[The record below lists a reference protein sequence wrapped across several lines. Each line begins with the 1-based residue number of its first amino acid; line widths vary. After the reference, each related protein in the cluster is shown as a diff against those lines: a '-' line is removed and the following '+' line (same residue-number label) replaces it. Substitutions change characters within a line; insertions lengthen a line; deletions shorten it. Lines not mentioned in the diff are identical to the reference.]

1 MGEEGAEITTA
12 PEACRNPYSSSS
24 SVAPPAQRMPSAAA
38 TGRGPAAATGRME
51 EEDDEDGGRG
61 APGST
66 AVATSRHFVRCL
78 YAVAFLDL
86 FGVSMVVPL
95 MNLHIKSLG
104 ASHTVAGIIGSLYGI
119 MQLFSSTFV
128 GCWSDIVGRRYSLLA
143 CILLSA
149 LGYFLLG
156 ASTTVFLFAIS
167 RVPVGIF
174 KHTLSISKALLSD
187 LVSERDRPLVMGR
200 FNAASSVGFI
210 LGPVVGGYL
219 TELED
224 GFYQTSFLCASIFL
238 LNAGL
243 VWMLPWSEENTG
255 NRERQQGKEG
265 TDSFSAKANHDLHL
279 KSVTNG
285 AMASNSL
292 FQSPWIQVT
301 TVLKRIK
308 GIACSDLWD
317 IFLVRLLMSVAILLY
332 YSNFS
337 LALEERFG
345 LKPLFAGYLI
355 SYSSALGVVAGCLL
369 GPITRLY
376 QHNTYR
382 ILLHSSSL
390 TCTLILLYASAQSI
404 WMVIL
409 SSTFLA
415 FSTTIGRTCII
426 DLELTIG
433 GNEGS
438 GTLLGVGQSVT
449 SVGRILAPLLSGIA
463 QEFSP
468 CGPPSLGVG
477 LALAAILIMNANKQK
492 YCSHGNVKLKNQ

>member
-1 MGEEGAEITTA
+1 
-12 PEACRNPYSSSS
+12 
-24 SVAPPAQRMPSAAA
+24 
-38 TGRGPAAATGRME
+38 ME
-51 EEDDEDGGRG
+51 EEEEEDGGPGAAG
-61 APGST
+61 APERSG
-66 AVATSRHFVRCL
+66 RFVRCL
-78 YAVAFLDL
+78 YVVGFLDL

-104 ASHTVAGIIGSLYGI
+104 ASHTVAGIIGSLYGV

-128 GCWSDIVGRRYSLLA
+128 GCWSDIVGRQYSLLA

-156 ASTTVFLFAIS
+156 TSTTVLLFAIS

-219 TELED
+219 AESEG
-224 GFYQTSFLCASIFL
+224 GFYQTSFICASIFL
-238 LNAGL
+238 LNGGL
-243 VWMLPWSEENTG
+243 VWMLPWNENTG
-255 NRERQQGKEG
+255 NREHHQGKG
-265 TDSFSAKANHDLHL
+265 TNSLAAKANHDPHF
-279 KSVTNG
+279 KSAANRAVTN
-285 AMASNSL
+285 NNV
-292 FQSPWIQVT
+292 FQSPWIQVA
-301 TVLKRIK
+301 TVLKKIK
-308 GIACSDLWD
+308 EIACSNLWD
-317 IFLVRLLMSVAILLY
+317 IFLVRFLMSVAILLY
-332 YSNFS
+332 YSNFT

-345 LKPLFAGYLI
+345 VKPLFSGYLT
-355 SYSSALGVVAGCLL
+355 SYSSALGVLAGCLL

-382 ILLHSSSL
+382 VLLHSSTF
-390 TCTLILLYASAQSI
+390 TCMLILLYASALNI

-433 GNEGS
+433 GNEAS

-449 SVGRILAPLLSGIA
+449 SVGRIIAPLLSGIA

-468 CGPPSLGVG
+468 CGPPSLAVG
-477 LALAAILIMNANKQK
+477 LALVAILIMNANKQK

>member
-1 MGEEGAEITTA
+1 MFTRRTSRTAHAQLRRYGA
-12 PEACRNPYSSSS
+12 
-24 SVAPPAQRMPSAAA
+24 PAR
-38 TGRGPAAATGRME
+38 GRRWPDGG
-51 EEDDEDGGRG
+51 GGRG
-61 APGST
+61 WGPGSLGKHGGGNVWPLC
-66 AVATSRHFVRCL
+66 A
-78 YAVAFLDL
+78 
-86 FGVSMVVPL
+86 VPL
-95 MNLHIKSLG
+95 RGGLPGFIWCEHGCSFNEPSYQISRSKSY
-104 ASHTVAGIIGSLYGI
+104 SCWNNRISLWYN
-119 MQLFSSTFV
+119 
-128 GCWSDIVGRRYSLLA
+128 A
-143 CILLSA
+143 
-149 LGYFLLG
+149 
-156 ASTTVFLFAIS
+156 TVFQHIC
-167 RVPVGIF
+167 GIF

-219 TELED
+219 TELKD
-224 GFYQTSFLCASIFL
+224 GFYQTSFLCAFIFL

-255 NRERQQGKEG
+255 NRECQQGKKG
-265 TDSFSAKANHDLHL
+265 TDSFSEKANHDLHF
-279 KSVTNG
+279 KSTTNG
-285 AMASNSL
+285 AMASDNL
-292 FQSPWIQVT
+292 FQSPWIQFT

-345 LKPLFAGYLI
+345 LKPLFAGYLM
-355 SYSSALGVVAGCLL
+355 SYSSALGVLAGCLL

-382 ILLHSSSL
+382 ILLHSSTL
-390 TCTLILLYASAQSI
+390 TCTLILLYASARSI

-433 GNEGS
+433 GNEAS

>member
-1 MGEEGAEITTA
+1 MLRT
-12 PEACRNPYSSSS
+12 
-24 SVAPPAQRMPSAAA
+24 AAA
-38 TGRGPAAATGRME
+38 AGRME
-51 EEDDEDGGRG
+51 EEEEDGGRG
-61 APGST
+61 AAGSPA
-66 AVATSRHFVRCL
+66 AVSASSSRRFVRCL
-78 YAVAFLDL
+78 YVVGFLDL

-156 ASTTVFLFAIS
+156 TSTTVLLFAIS

-219 TELED
+219 AELED
-224 GFYQTSFLCASIFL
+224 GFYQTSFICASIFL

-243 VWMLPWSEENTG
+243 VWLLPWSEENTG
-255 NRERQQGKEG
+255 SRVHQQDSKG
-265 TDSFSAKANHDLHL
+265 TDSFSAKANCDLHL
-279 KSVTNG
+279 KSATNG
-285 AMASNSL
+285 ALPSESL
-292 FQSPWIQVT
+292 FQSPWLQVV

-317 IFLVRLLMSVAILLY
+317 ILLVRLLLSVAILLY

-337 LALEERFG
+337 LAMEERFG
-345 LKPLFAGYLI
+345 VKPLFSGYLI
-355 SYSSALGVVAGCLL
+355 SYSSALGVLAGCLL

-382 ILLHSSSL
+382 LLLHSSTL
-390 TCTLILLYASAQSI
+390 TCTLVLLYASAVSI
-404 WMVIL
+404 WMIIF

-433 GNEGS
+433 GNEAS

-449 SVGRILAPLLSGIA
+449 SVGRIIAPLLSGIA

-477 LALAAILIMNANKQK
+477 LALVAILIMNMNKQK
-492 YCSHGNVKLKNQ
+492 YCSHGSVKLKKK

>member
-1 MGEEGAEITTA
+1 
-12 PEACRNPYSSSS
+12 
-24 SVAPPAQRMPSAAA
+24 
-38 TGRGPAAATGRME
+38 ME
-51 EEDDEDGGRG
+51 EEEEEDGGGRG
-61 APGST
+61 AAEGPAPSG
-66 AVATSRHFVRCL
+66 RFVRCL
-78 YAVAFLDL
+78 YVVGFLDL

-104 ASHTVAGIIGSLYGI
+104 ASHTVAGIIGSLYGV

-128 GCWSDIVGRRYSLLA
+128 GCWSDIVGRQYSLLA

-156 ASTTVFLFAIS
+156 TSTTVLLFAIS

-219 TELED
+219 AELEG
-224 GFYQTSFLCASIFL
+224 GFYQTSFICASIFL
-238 LNAGL
+238 LNGGL
-243 VWMLPWSEENTG
+243 VWMLPWNEENTA
-255 NRERQQGKEG
+255 NREHQDKG
-265 TDSFSAKANHDLHL
+265 TNSFSAKANHDLHL
-279 KSVTNG
+279 KSAANRTVTN
-285 AMASNSL
+285 NNV
-292 FQSPWIQVT
+292 FQSPWIQVA
-301 TVLKRIK
+301 TVLKKIK
-308 GIACSDLWD
+308 EIACSNLWD
-317 IFLVRLLMSVAILLY
+317 IFLVRFLMSVAILLY
-332 YSNFS
+332 YSNFT

-345 LKPLFAGYLI
+345 VKPLFSGYLT
-355 SYSSALGVVAGCLL
+355 SYSSALGVLAGCLL

-382 ILLHSSSL
+382 ILLHSSTF
-390 TCTLILLYASAQSI
+390 TCTLILLYASALNI

-433 GNEGS
+433 GNEAS

-449 SVGRILAPLLSGIA
+449 SVGRIVAPLLSGIA

-468 CGPPSLGVG
+468 CGPPSLAVG
-477 LALAAILIMNANKQK
+477 LALVAILIMNANKQK

>member
-1 MGEEGAEITTA
+1 RRPG
-12 PEACRNPYSSSS
+12 
-24 SVAPPAQRMPSAAA
+24 AAA
-38 TGRGPAAATGRME
+38 ARME
-51 EEDDEDGGRG
+51 EEEDEESGGRR
-61 APGST
+61 AAGSP
-66 AVATSRHFVRCL
+66 AASARFVRCL
-78 YAVAFLDL
+78 YAVGFLDL

-104 ASHTVAGIIGSLYGI
+104 ASHTVAGIIGSLYGV

-128 GCWSDIVGRRYSLLA
+128 GCWSDIVGRQYSLLA

-156 ASTTVFLFAIS
+156 TSTTVYLLAIS

-219 TELED
+219 AEFEG
-224 GFYQTSFLCASIFL
+224 GFYQTSFICASIFL
-238 LNAGL
+238 LNGGL

-255 NRERQQGKEG
+255 NSEHYQDKG
-265 TDSFSAKANHDLHL
+265 TNNLSAKSNHDLPL
-279 KSVTNG
+279 KSATIRAVTN
-285 AMASNSL
+285 SSF
-292 FQSPWIQVT
+292 FQSPWIQVA
-301 TVLKRIK
+301 TVLKKIK
-308 GIACSDLWD
+308 GIACSNLWD
-317 IFLVRLLMSVAILLY
+317 IFLVRFLMSVAILLY
-332 YSNFS
+332 YSNFT

-345 LKPLFAGYLI
+345 VKPLFAGYLM
-355 SYSSALGVVAGCLL
+355 SYSSALGVLAGCLL

-376 QHNTYR
+376 GHNTYR
-382 ILLHSSSL
+382 LLLHSSTF
-390 TCTLILLYASAQSI
+390 TCVLILLYASALSI

-426 DLELTIG
+426 DLELTVG
-433 GNEGS
+433 GNEAS

-449 SVGRILAPLLSGIA
+449 SVGRIIAPLLSGIA

-468 CGPPSLGVG
+468 CGPPSLAVG
-477 LALAAILIMNANKQK
+477 LALVAIGIMNTNKQK

>member
-1 MGEEGAEITTA
+1 DDGARA
-12 PEACRNPYSSSS
+12 
-24 SVAPPAQRMPSAAA
+24 
-38 TGRGPAAATGRME
+38 
-51 EEDDEDGGRG
+51 
-61 APGST
+61 APGS
-66 AVATSRHFVRCL
+66 AVGSGRFVRCL
-78 YAVAFLDL
+78 YAVGFLDL

-156 ASTTVFLFAIS
+156 TSTTVLLFAIS

-200 FNAASSVGFI
+200 FNAASGVGFI

-224 GFYQTSFLCASIFL
+224 GFYLTSFICASIFL

-243 VWMLPWSEENTG
+243 VWMLPWGEESTG
-255 NRERQQGKEG
+255 SREHQQINKG
-265 TDSFSAKANHDLHL
+265 TDSFLAKANCDQHL
-279 KSVTNG
+279 KSATNG
-285 AMASNSL
+285 AIARECL
-292 FQSPWIQVT
+292 FQSPWMQVA

-345 LKPLFAGYLI
+345 VKPLFSGYLL
-355 SYSSALGVVAGCLL
+355 SYSSALGVLAGCLL

-382 ILLHSSSL
+382 LLLHSSTL
-390 TCTLILLYASAQSI
+390 TCTLILLYASALSV

-433 GNEGS
+433 GNEAS

-449 SVGRILAPLLSGIA
+449 SVGRIIAPLLSGIS

-468 CGPPSLGVG
+468 CGPPVLGVG
-477 LALAAILIMNANKQK
+477 LALAAILVMNANKQK
-492 YCSHGNVKLKNQ
+492 YCSHGNVKNK

>member
-1 MGEEGAEITTA
+1 RRPGAA
-12 PEACRNPYSSSS
+12 
-24 SVAPPAQRMPSAAA
+24 
-38 TGRGPAAATGRME
+38 GRMDEDE
-51 EEDDEDGGRG
+51 EEEEAAGGRG
-61 APGST
+61 VAASP
-66 AVATSRHFVRCL
+66 AVSARFVRCL
-78 YAVAFLDL
+78 YAVGFLDL

-104 ASHTVAGIIGSLYGI
+104 ASHTVAGIIGSLYGV

-156 ASTTVFLFAIS
+156 NSTTVFLFALS

-219 TELED
+219 AEFEG
-224 GFYQTSFLCASIFL
+224 GFYQTSFICASIFL
-238 LNAGL
+238 LNGGL
-243 VWMLPWSEENTG
+243 VWMLPWSEENIS
-255 NRERQQGKEG
+255 NRDHYQDKG
-265 TDSFSAKANHDLHL
+265 TNNCLAKSNHDLHL
-279 KSVTNG
+279 ESASSRAVTN
-285 AMASNSL
+285 SSF
-292 FQSPWIQVT
+292 FQSPWIQVA
-301 TVLKRIK
+301 TVLKKIK
-308 GIACSDLWD
+308 GIACSNLWD
-317 IFLVRLLMSVAILLY
+317 VFLVRFLMSVAILLY
-332 YSNFS
+332 YSNFT
-337 LALEERFG
+337 LALEERFEV
-345 LKPLFAGYLI
+345 KPLFAGYLM
-355 SYSSALGVVAGCLL
+355 SYSSALGVLAGCLL

-376 QHNTYR
+376 GHNTYR
-382 ILLHSSSL
+382 LLLHSSTF
-390 TCTLILLYASAQSI
+390 TCTLILLYASASSI

-426 DLELTIG
+426 DLELTVG
-433 GNEGS
+433 GNEAS

-449 SVGRILAPLLSGIA
+449 SVGRIIAPLLSGIA

-468 CGPPSLGVG
+468 CGPPSLAVG
-477 LALAAILIMNANKQK
+477 LALLAIVIMNANKQK
-492 YCSHGNVKLKNQ
+492 YHGHGSVKLKNQ

>member
-1 MGEEGAEITTA
+1 LFL
-12 PEACRNPYSSSS
+12 
-24 SVAPPAQRMPSAAA
+24 PS
-38 TGRGPAAATGRME
+38 
-51 EEDDEDGGRG
+51 
-61 APGST
+61 
-66 AVATSRHFVRCL
+66 FQ
-78 YAVAFLDL
+78 DL

-119 MQLFSSTFV
+119 MQLFSSTYV

-156 ASTTVFLFAIS
+156 TSTTVLLFAIS

-224 GFYQTSFLCASIFL
+224 GFYQTSFICASIFL

-243 VWMLPWSEENTG
+243 VWMLPWSEENIG
-255 NRERQQGKEG
+255 NREHQQGSKG
-265 TDSFSAKANHDLHL
+265 TNSFSAEANCDQHL
-279 KSVTNG
+279 KSETNR
-285 AMASNSL
+285 AMASDSL
-292 FQSPWIQVT
+292 FLSPWIQVA

-317 IFLVRLLMSVAILLY
+317 IFLVRFLMSVAILLY

-345 LKPLFAGYLI
+345 VKPLFAGYLM
-355 SYSSALGVVAGCLL
+355 SYSSALGVLAGCLL

-382 ILLHSSSL
+382 LLLHSSTF
-390 TCTLILLYASAQSI
+390 TCTLIFLYASALSI

-433 GNEGS
+433 GTEAS

-449 SVGRILAPLLSGIA
+449 SVGRILAPLLSGIS

-468 CGPPSLGVG
+468 CGPPSLAVG
-477 LALAAILIMNANKQK
+477 LALIAILIMNTRKQK
-492 YCSHGNVKLKNQ
+492 YCGHGNVKLKNQ

>member
-1 MGEEGAEITTA
+1 
-12 PEACRNPYSSSS
+12 
-24 SVAPPAQRMPSAAA
+24 
-38 TGRGPAAATGRME
+38 ME
-51 EEDDEDGGRG
+51 EEEDEEDGGQ
-61 APGST
+61 GSP
-66 AVATSRHFVRCL
+66 AASVRFVRCL
-78 YAVAFLDL
+78 YVVGFLDL

-119 MQLFSSTFV
+119 MQLFSSTLV
-128 GCWSDIVGRRYSLLA
+128 GCWSDIVGRQYSLLA

-156 ASTTVFLFAIS
+156 TSTSVFLFAIS

-224 GFYQTSFLCASIFL
+224 GFYRTAFICASIFL
-238 LNAGL
+238 MNAGL
-243 VWMLPWSEENTG
+243 VWMLPWSEESTG
-255 NRERQQGKEG
+255 YREHQQGNKG
-265 TDSFSAKANHDLHL
+265 MDRFSAKANHDLHL
-279 KSVTNG
+279 KSATSG
-285 AMASNSL
+285 EALASNSL
-292 FQSPWIQVT
+292 FRSPWIQVA

-308 GIACSDLWD
+308 EIACSDLWD

-345 LKPLFAGYLI
+345 VKPLFAGYLM
-355 SYSSALGVVAGCLL
+355 SYSSALGVLAGCLL
-369 GPITRLY
+369 GPITRFY
-376 QHNTYR
+376 QYNTYR
-382 ILLHSSSL
+382 MLLHSSTL
-390 TCTLILLYASAQSI
+390 TCVLILLYASALSI

-433 GNEGS
+433 GNEAS

-449 SVGRILAPLLSGIA
+449 SVGRIVAPLLSGVA

-468 CGPPSLGVG
+468 CGPPSLGVV
-477 LALAAILIMNANKQK
+477 LALVAILIMNVNKQK
-492 YCSHGNVKLKNQ
+492 YRSRGNVKLKSQ

>member
-1 MGEEGAEITTA
+1 
-12 PEACRNPYSSSS
+12 
-24 SVAPPAQRMPSAAA
+24 MPSAAA
-38 TGRGPAAATGRME
+38 TERRSAAAFGRME
-51 EEDDEDGGRG
+51 EEDEDGGRG
-61 APGST
+61 ASGST
-66 AVATSRHFVRCL
+66 AAATSGRFVRCL
-78 YAVAFLDL
+78 YAVGFLDL

-104 ASHTVAGIIGSLYGI
+104 ASHTVGGIIGSLYGI

-219 TELED
+219 TELKD
-224 GFYQTSFLCASIFL
+224 GFYQTSFLCAFIFL

-255 NRERQQGKEG
+255 NRECQQGKKG

-279 KSVTNG
+279 KSATNG

-308 GIACSDLWD
+308 GVACSDLWD
-317 IFLVRLLMSVAILLY
+317 IFLVRFLMSVAILLY

-345 LKPLFAGYLI
+345 LKPLFAGYLM
-355 SYSSALGVVAGCLL
+355 SYSSALGVLAGCLL

-382 ILLHSSSL
+382 ILLHSSTL
-390 TCTLILLYASAQSI
+390 TCTLVLLYASAQSI

-433 GNEGS
+433 GNEAS

>member
-1 MGEEGAEITTA
+1 LFL
-12 PEACRNPYSSSS
+12 
-24 SVAPPAQRMPSAAA
+24 PS
-38 TGRGPAAATGRME
+38 
-51 EEDDEDGGRG
+51 
-61 APGST
+61 
-66 AVATSRHFVRCL
+66 FQ
-78 YAVAFLDL
+78 DL

-156 ASTTVFLFAIS
+156 TSTTVFLFAIS

-219 TELED
+219 AELED
-224 GFYQTSFLCASIFL
+224 GFYQTSFICASIFR
-238 LNAGL
+238 L

-255 NRERQQGKEG
+255 YREHQQRNKG
-265 TDSFSAKANHDLHL
+265 TDIFSAKADGDLHL
-279 KSVTNG
+279 KSASNG
-285 AMASNSL
+285 AMASDSL
-292 FQSPWIQVT
+292 FQSPWIQVA

-308 GIACSDLWD
+308 GIACSNLWD
-317 IFLVRLLMSVAILLY
+317 VFLVRLLMSVAILLY

-345 LKPLFAGYLI
+345 VKPLFAGYLM
-355 SYSSALGVVAGCLL
+355 SYSSALGVLAGCLL

-382 ILLHSSSL
+382 ILLHSSTL
-390 TCTLILLYASAQSI
+390 TCTLILLYASALSI

-433 GNEGS
+433 GNEAS

-449 SVGRILAPLLSGIA
+449 SVGRIVAPLLSGIA

-477 LALAAILIMNANKQK
+477 LALVAILIMNANKQK

>member
-1 MGEEGAEITTA
+1 LFL
-12 PEACRNPYSSSS
+12 
-24 SVAPPAQRMPSAAA
+24 PS
-38 TGRGPAAATGRME
+38 
-51 EEDDEDGGRG
+51 
-61 APGST
+61 
-66 AVATSRHFVRCL
+66 FQ
-78 YAVAFLDL
+78 DL

-119 MQLFSSTFV
+119 MQLFSSPFV
-128 GCWSDIVGRRYSLLA
+128 GCWSDVVGRRYSLLA

-156 ASTTVFLFAIS
+156 TSTTVFLFAIS

-200 FNAASSVGFI
+200 FNAASGVGFI

-224 GFYQTSFLCASIFL
+224 GFYQTSFVCASIFL

-243 VWMLPWSEENTG
+243 VWMLPWSEENSG
-255 NRERQQGKEG
+255 SREHQQGNKG
-265 TDSFSAKANHDLHL
+265 TSSFSAKATRDLHS
-279 KSVTNG
+279 KSATNG
-285 AMASNSL
+285 AVASNSL
-292 FQSPWIQVT
+292 FRSPWAQVAA
-301 TVLKRIK
+301 VLTRIK

-332 YSNFS
+332 YSNFT
-337 LALEERFG
+337 LALDERFG
-345 LKPLFAGYLI
+345 VKPLFAGYLM
-355 SYSSALGVVAGCLL
+355 SYSSALGVLAGCLL

-382 ILLHSSSL
+382 ILLHSSAF
-390 TCTLILLYASAQSI
+390 TCTLILLYASALSI
-404 WMVIL
+404 WMVVL

-426 DLELTIG
+426 DLELSIG
-433 GNEGS
+433 GNEAS

-449 SVGRILAPLLSGIA
+449 SVGRIVAPLLSGIA

-477 LALAAILIMNANKQK
+477 LALVAILIMNANKRK
-492 YCSHGNVKLKNQ
+492 YCSRGNVKSKTQ

>member
-1 MGEEGAEITTA
+1 MLG
-12 PEACRNPYSSSS
+12 
-24 SVAPPAQRMPSAAA
+24 AAA
-38 TGRGPAAATGRME
+38 APVAATRRGPAASAGRME
-51 EEDDEDGGRG
+51 EEEDDDGGRG
-61 APGST
+61 AAGSPT
-66 AVATSRHFVRCL
+66 VASGRFVRCL
-78 YAVAFLDL
+78 YAVGFLDL
-86 FGVSMVVPL
+86 FGVSLVVPL
-95 MNLHIKSLG
+95 MSLHIKSLG

-156 ASTTVFLFAIS
+156 TSTTVFLFALS

-219 TELED
+219 TELEG
-224 GFYQTSFLCASIFL
+224 GFYQTSFICASIFL
-238 LNAGL
+238 LNAVL

-255 NRERQQGKEG
+255 NREHQQGTKG
-265 TDSFSAKANHDLHL
+265 TGSFSAKASHGLHL
-279 KSVTNG
+279 KSATNG
-285 AMASNSL
+285 AVASGSL
-292 FQSPWIQVT
+292 FRSPWIQVA

-317 IFLVRLLMSVAILLY
+317 IFLVRLLMSVTILLY

-345 LKPLFAGYLI
+345 VKPLFAGYLL
-355 SYSSALGVVAGCLL
+355 SYSSALGVLAGCLL

-382 ILLHSSSL
+382 LLLHSSTL
-390 TCTLILLYASAQSI
+390 TCTLILLYASALSI

-433 GNEGS
+433 GNEAS

-449 SVGRILAPLLSGIA
+449 SVGRIVAPLLAGVA

-468 CGPPSLGVG
+468 CGPPSLAVG
-477 LALAAILIMNANKQK
+477 LALVAILIMHANKQK

>member
-1 MGEEGAEITTA
+1 
-12 PEACRNPYSSSS
+12 
-24 SVAPPAQRMPSAAA
+24 AAA
-38 TGRGPAAATGRME
+38 ARME
-51 EEDDEDGGRG
+51 EEEEEDGGRG
-61 APGST
+61 AAGIPPVSG
-66 AVATSRHFVRCL
+66 RFVRCL
-78 YAVAFLDL
+78 YAVGFLDL

-95 MNLHIKSLG
+95 MNLHIRSLG
-104 ASHTVAGIIGSLYGI
+104 ASHTVAGIIGSLYGV

-128 GCWSDIVGRRYSLLA
+128 GCWSDVVGRQYSLLA

-156 ASTTVFLFAIS
+156 TSTTVLLFAIS

-187 LVSERDRPLVMGR
+187 LVSKRDRPLVMGR

-219 TELED
+219 AELEG
-224 GFYQTSFLCASIFL
+224 GFYQTSFICASIFL
-238 LNAGL
+238 LNGGL
-243 VWMLPWSEENTG
+243 VWMLPWSEENTV
-255 NRERQQGKEG
+255 NREHHQDKG
-265 TDSFSAKANHDLHL
+265 TNNFSAKVNHDLHF
-279 KSVTNG
+279 KSATNG
-285 AMASNSL
+285 AVTNNNSL
-292 FQSPWIQVT
+292 FQSPWTQVAT
-301 TVLKRIK
+301 MLKKIK
-308 GIACSDLWD
+308 GIACSNLWD
-317 IFLVRLLMSVAILLY
+317 IFLVRFLMSVAILLY
-332 YSNFS
+332 YSNFT

-345 LKPLFAGYLI
+345 VKPLFSGYLI
-355 SYSSALGVVAGCLL
+355 SYSSALGVLAGCLL

-382 ILLHSSSL
+382 ILLHSSTF
-390 TCTLILLYASAQSI
+390 TCTLILLYASALNI

-426 DLELTIG
+426 DLELTVG
-433 GNEGS
+433 GNEAS

-449 SVGRILAPLLSGIA
+449 SVGRIIAPLLSGIV

-468 CGPPSLGVG
+468 CGPPTLAVG
-477 LALAAILIMNANKQK
+477 LALVAILIMNANKQK
-492 YCSHGNVKLKNQ
+492 YCSHGNMKLKNQ

>member
-1 MGEEGAEITTA
+1 MEEDG
-12 PEACRNPYSSSS
+12 CRE
-24 SVAPPAQRMPSAAA
+24 AA
-38 TGRGPAAATGRME
+38 TSPAAAR
-51 EEDDEDGGRG
+51 R
-61 APGST
+61 
-66 AVATSRHFVRCL
+66 FVRCL
-78 YAVAFLDL
+78 YAVGFLDL

-128 GCWSDIVGRRYSLLA
+128 GCWSDIVGRRYSLLT

-156 ASTTVFLFAIS
+156 TCTTVFLFALS
-167 RVPVGIF
+167 RVPIGIF

-200 FNAASSVGFI
+200 FNAASGVGFI

-219 TELED
+219 TELEN
-224 GFYQTSFLCASIFL
+224 GFYQTSFICASIFL

-243 VWMLPWSEENTG
+243 VWMLPWNEENIV
-255 NRERQQGKEG
+255 NKKHEHGKKR
-265 TDSFSAKANHDLHL
+265 TDNSSAKRDCDSHL
-279 KSVTNG
+279 KPVTNG
-285 AMASNSL
+285 AMVNDVP
-292 FQSPWIQVT
+292 FQSPWVQIT

-308 GIACSDLWD
+308 EIASSDLWD
-317 IFLVRLLMSVAILLY
+317 IFLIRLLMSVAILLY
-332 YSNFS
+332 YSNFT
-337 LALEERFG
+337 LALDERFG
-345 LKPLFAGYLI
+345 VKPLFSGYLM
-355 SYSSALGVVAGCLL
+355 SYSSTLGVLAGCLL

-382 ILLHSSSL
+382 LLLHSSTF
-390 TCTLILLYASAQSI
+390 TCVLILLYASAPGM
-404 WMVIL
+404 WMVVL

-433 GNEGS
+433 GNEAS

-449 SVGRILAPLLSGIA
+449 SVGRIIAPLLSGIA

-468 CGPPSLGVG
+468 CGPPSLGVV
-477 LALAAILIMNANKQK
+477 LALIAILIMNINKQK
-492 YCSHGNVKLKNQ
+492 YCSSGNVKLKNQ

>member
-1 MGEEGAEITTA
+1 
-12 PEACRNPYSSSS
+12 
-24 SVAPPAQRMPSAAA
+24 
-38 TGRGPAAATGRME
+38 ME
-51 EEDDEDGGRG
+51 EEEEEDGGGRG
-61 APGST
+61 AAECPAPSG
-66 AVATSRHFVRCL
+66 RFVRCL
-78 YAVAFLDL
+78 YAVGFLDL

-104 ASHTVAGIIGSLYGI
+104 ASHTVAGVI
-119 MQLFSSTFV
+119 
-128 GCWSDIVGRRYSLLA
+128 
-143 CILLSA
+143 
-149 LGYFLLG
+149 
-156 ASTTVFLFAIS
+156 
-167 RVPVGIF
+167 GIF

-219 TELED
+219 AELEG
-224 GFYQTSFLCASIFL
+224 GFYQTSFICASIFL
-238 LNAGL
+238 LNGGL
-243 VWMLPWSEENTG
+243 VWMLPWNEENTA
-255 NRERQQGKEG
+255 NREHQDKG
-265 TDSFSAKANHDLHL
+265 TNSFSAKANHDPHL
-279 KSVTNG
+279 KSAANRAVTN
-285 AMASNSL
+285 NNV
-292 FQSPWIQVT
+292 FQSPWIQVA
-301 TVLKRIK
+301 TVLKKIK
-308 GIACSDLWD
+308 EIACSNLWD
-317 IFLVRLLMSVAILLY
+317 IFLVRFLMSVAILLY
-332 YSNFS
+332 YSNFT

-345 LKPLFAGYLI
+345 VKPLFSGYLT
-355 SYSSALGVVAGCLL
+355 SYSSALGVLAGCLL

-382 ILLHSSSL
+382 ILLHSSTF
-390 TCTLILLYASAQSI
+390 TCTLILLYASALNI

-433 GNEGS
+433 GNEAS

-449 SVGRILAPLLSGIA
+449 SVGRIIAPLLSGIA

-468 CGPPSLGVG
+468 CGPPSLAVG
-477 LALAAILIMNANKQK
+477 LALVAILIMNANKQK

>member
-38 TGRGPAAATGRME
+38 TGRGPAAAAGRME

>member
-1 MGEEGAEITTA
+1 MA
-12 PEACRNPYSSSS
+12 
-24 SVAPPAQRMPSAAA
+24 
-38 TGRGPAAATGRME
+38 
-51 EEDDEDGGRG
+51 EDGGRG
-61 APGST
+61 AAASP
-66 AVATSRHFVRCL
+66 AAARRFVRCL
-78 YAVAFLDL
+78 YVVGFLDL

-104 ASHTVAGIIGSLYGI
+104 ASPTVAGIIGSLYGI

-128 GCWSDIVGRRYSLLA
+128 VSSN
-143 CILLSA
+143 
-149 LGYFLLG
+149 
-156 ASTTVFLFAIS
+156 TVFLS
-167 RVPVGIF
+167 IF

-200 FNAASSVGFI
+200 FNAASGVGFI

-224 GFYQTSFLCASIFL
+224 GFYQTSFICASIFL

-243 VWMLPWSEENTG
+243 VWMLPWNEENAV
-255 NRERQQGKEG
+255 NKKHEQSKKR
-265 TDSFSAKANHDLHL
+265 TDSSSAKEDCGSPL
-279 KSVTNG
+279 KPVTNG
-285 AMASNSL
+285 AMANDSP
-292 FQSPWIQVT
+292 FQSPWVQIA

-308 GIACSDLWD
+308 GIASSDLWD
-317 IFLVRLLMSVAILLY
+317 IFLIRLLMSVAILLY
-332 YSNFS
+332 YSNFT
-337 LALEERFG
+337 LALDERFG
-345 LKPLFAGYLI
+345 VKPLFSGYLM
-355 SYSSALGVVAGCLL
+355 SYSSTLGVLAGCLL

-382 ILLHSSSL
+382 LLLHSSTF
-390 TCTLILLYASAQSI
+390 TCMLILLYASALSM

-433 GNEGS
+433 GNEAS

-449 SVGRILAPLLSGIA
+449 SVGRIIAPLLSGIA

-477 LALAAILIMNANKQK
+477 LALIAILIMNVNKQK
-492 YCSHGNVKLKNQ
+492 YCSSGNVKLKNQ

>member
-1 MGEEGAEITTA
+1 
-12 PEACRNPYSSSS
+12 
-24 SVAPPAQRMPSAAA
+24 
-38 TGRGPAAATGRME
+38 
-51 EEDDEDGGRG
+51 
-61 APGST
+61 
-66 AVATSRHFVRCL
+66 
-78 YAVAFLDL
+78 
-86 FGVSMVVPL
+86 
-95 MNLHIKSLG
+95 
-104 ASHTVAGIIGSLYGI
+104 
-119 MQLFSSTFV
+119 
-128 GCWSDIVGRRYSLLA
+128 
-143 CILLSA
+143 
-149 LGYFLLG
+149 
-156 ASTTVFLFAIS
+156 
-167 RVPVGIF
+167 GIF

-219 TELED
+219 TEWED
-224 GFYQTSFLCASIFL
+224 GFYQISFICASIFL

-243 VWMLPWSEENTG
+243 VWMLPWNEEKSG
-255 NRERQQGKEG
+255 SREHQQCNKR
-265 TDSFSAKANHDLHL
+265 TDSFSAKANNDLHL
-279 KSVTNG
+279 KSAANG
-285 AMASNSL
+285 AMASDIL
-292 FQSPWIQVT
+292 FQSPWIQVA

-308 GIACSDLWD
+308 GIACSNLWD

-337 LALEERFG
+337 LAMEERFG
-345 LKPLFAGYLI
+345 VKPLFSGYLM
-355 SYSSALGVVAGCLL
+355 SYSSALGVLAGCLL
-369 GPITRLY
+369 GPITQLY

-382 ILLHSSSL
+382 LLLHSSIL
-390 TCTLILLYASAQSI
+390 TCLLILLYASALSI

-433 GNEGS
+433 GNEAS

-449 SVGRILAPLLSGIA
+449 SVGRIVAPLLSGIS

-477 LALAAILIMNANKQK
+477 LAFVAILVMNVNKQK
-492 YCSHGNVKLKNQ
+492 YCIRGNVKLKNQ

>member
-1 MGEEGAEITTA
+1 
-12 PEACRNPYSSSS
+12 
-24 SVAPPAQRMPSAAA
+24 
-38 TGRGPAAATGRME
+38 
-51 EEDDEDGGRG
+51 
-61 APGST
+61 
-66 AVATSRHFVRCL
+66 L
-78 YAVAFLDL
+78 YLPFFQDL

-104 ASHTVAGIIGSLYGI
+104 ASHTVAGIIGSLYGV

-128 GCWSDIVGRRYSLLA
+128 GCWSDIVGRQYSLLA

-156 ASTTVFLFAIS
+156 TSTTVLLFAIS

-219 TELED
+219 AELEG
-224 GFYQTSFLCASIFL
+224 GFYQTSFICASIFL
-238 LNAGL
+238 LNGGL
-243 VWMLPWSEENTG
+243 VWMLPWNEENTG
-255 NRERQQGKEG
+255 RWEHQDKG
-265 TDSFSAKANHDLHL
+265 TNSFSAKANYDLHL
-279 KSVTNG
+279 KSAANRAVTN
-285 AMASNSL
+285 NNV
-292 FQSPWIQVT
+292 FQSPWIQVA
-301 TVLKRIK
+301 TVLKKIK
-308 GIACSDLWD
+308 GIACSNLWD
-317 IFLVRLLMSVAILLY
+317 IFLVRFLMSVAILLY
-332 YSNFS
+332 YSNFT

-345 LKPLFAGYLI
+345 VKPLFSGYLT
-355 SYSSALGVVAGCLL
+355 SYSSALGVLAGCLL

-382 ILLHSSSL
+382 ILLHSSTF
-390 TCTLILLYASAQSI
+390 TCTLILLYASALNI

-426 DLELTIG
+426 DLELTVG
-433 GNEGS
+433 GNEAS

-449 SVGRILAPLLSGIA
+449 SVGRIIAPLLSGIS

-468 CGPPSLGVG
+468 CGPPSLAVG
-477 LALAAILIMNANKQK
+477 LALVAILIMNANKQK

>member
-1 MGEEGAEITTA
+1 MI
-12 PEACRNPYSSSS
+12 
-24 SVAPPAQRMPSAAA
+24 
-38 TGRGPAAATGRME
+38 
-51 EEDDEDGGRG
+51 
-61 APGST
+61 
-66 AVATSRHFVRCL
+66 
-78 YAVAFLDL
+78 
-86 FGVSMVVPL
+86 
-95 MNLHIKSLG
+95 
-104 ASHTVAGIIGSLYGI
+104 
-119 MQLFSSTFV
+119 
-128 GCWSDIVGRRYSLLA
+128 
-143 CILLSA
+143 CI
-149 LGYFLLG
+149 
-156 ASTTVFLFAIS
+156 
-167 RVPVGIF
+167 
-174 KHTLSISKALLSD
+174 
-187 LVSERDRPLVMGR
+187 
-200 FNAASSVGFI
+200 
-210 LGPVVGGYL
+210 
-219 TELED
+219 
-224 GFYQTSFLCASIFL
+224 
-238 LNAGL
+238 GL

-255 NRERQQGKEG
+255 NRECQQGKKG
-265 TDSFSAKANHDLHL
+265 TDSFSAKANHDLCL
-279 KSVTNG
+279 KSAPNG
-285 AMASNSL
+285 AMASGSL

-308 GIACSDLWD
+308 EIACSDLWD

-345 LKPLFAGYLI
+345 LKPLFAGYLM
-355 SYSSALGVVAGCLL
+355 SYSSALGVLAGCLL

-382 ILLHSSSL
+382 ILLHSSTL
-390 TCTLILLYASAQSI
+390 TCTLILLYASARSI

-433 GNEGS
+433 GNEAS